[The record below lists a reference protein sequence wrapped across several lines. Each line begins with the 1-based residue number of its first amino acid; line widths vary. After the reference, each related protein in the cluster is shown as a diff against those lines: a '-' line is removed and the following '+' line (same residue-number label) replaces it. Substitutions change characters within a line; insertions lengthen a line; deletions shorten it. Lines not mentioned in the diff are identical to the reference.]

1 MSSTLVLPVFNIT
14 YDVLL
19 CLASFTPGF
28 PCGSA
33 GKKSTCNAG
42 DLGSIPGLGRSLGE
56 GKGYPLQHS
65 SLENP
70 MDYTV
75 CGVTKSQTRLSDS
88 YFHFLSPHVLSERFS
103 LGVHAAAAAAKS
115 LQSCPTLCDPMDG
128 SPPGSPIPGI
138 LQARTLEWAAIAFS
152 NA

>member
-1 MSSTLVLPVFNIT
+1 MSSALVLPVFSIT

-33 GKKSTCNAG
+33 GKKSACNAG
-42 DLGSIPGLGRSLGE
+42 DLGSIPSLGRFLGE

-75 CGVTKSQTRLSDS
+75 CGVTKSQTLLSDS
-88 YFHFLSPHVLSERFS
+88 HFLSPHVLSERFS
-103 LGVHAAAAAAKS
+103 LGVH
-115 LQSCPTLCDPMDG
+115 SCG
-128 SPPGSPIPGI
+128 FF
-138 LQARTLEWAAIAFS
+138 IALL
-152 NA
+152 